1 MEEDSSLVVV
11 PLEKPDS
18 LNLSTERLVD
28 TFEMVETPKSVMSL
42 ASNDSLHQPPPE
54 QMTEGGWGDVE
65 GGKGEE
71 GTCEGVRVGQ
81 KQGRKEK
88 MAEGGEG
95 GEGGE
100 RVQY

>member
-1 MEEDSSLVVV
+1 MVVI

-54 QMTEGGWGDVE
+54 QSAEGGWGNV
-65 GGKGEE
+65 GGG
-71 GTCEGVRVGQ
+71 GGICEGVRGWKEPGEERKDGCGWVVGEV
-81 KQGRKEK
+81 RE
-88 MAEGGEG
+88 
-95 GEGGE
+95 
-100 RVQY
+100 

>member
-54 QMTEGGWGDVE
+54 QSAEGGWGNV
-65 GGKGEE
+65 GGGGWGGVYVKG
-71 GTCEGVRVGQ
+71 
-81 KQGRKEK
+81 
-88 MAEGGEG
+88 
-95 GEGGE
+95 
-100 RVQY
+100 